1 MPIRRP
7 LISFICYFDWF
18 SDDIM
23 PRANQNHEIGPSSI
37 NYFRGSPYSQ
47 YGSGFG
53 AASKAG
59 LKGFVTPMV
68 KRYGILVAKS
78 FLQQAAPELI
88 HILDG
93 STKPKAAMQN
103 AVKKTIRKQVGG
115 GRGGRFTRRV
125 PLRRSNTKKSSSQKR
140 RTMSKKT
147 SRKKQQGK
155 RRNQVKKSHLKK
167 FSSVNQLANHANREQ
182 QRKKE
187 VGEISSVL

>member
-1 MPIRRP
+1 
-7 LISFICYFDWF
+7 
-18 SDDIM
+18 M

-37 NYFRGSPYSQ
+37 NYFRGSPYRQ

-53 AASKAG
+53 AAIKAG
-59 LKGFVTPMV
+59 LKGFVIPMV
-68 KRYGILVAKS
+68 KRYGIPVAKS

-88 HILDG
+88 NILDG
-93 STKPKAAMQN
+93 STKPKAAMRN

-125 PLRRSNTKKSSSQKR
+125 PLRRSNTKKSSSSQKR

-155 RRNQVKKSHLKK
+155 RRNQVKKKSLKK
-167 FSSVNQLANHANREQ
+167 VQFRKSVGKSRKQGTTKKKRSRQDFFSSIVDRA
-182 QRKKE
+182 
-187 VGEISSVL
+187 